1 MLQGAIESLKI
12 FLEVLLNIFQT
23 SKSKKLKDTKLI
35 KEIEQILS
43 DNVSNRKWYVSEVFF
58 EITEIRLS
66 YNDIC
71 ALVKENNIS
80 KILYYIKK
88 YPRVYE
94 YKDGEFKYTQ
104 RFNTIFQKIN
114 LYVNTLTIWFFG
126 STSLLLILIIVLRIA
141 SSDTLVYQIL
151 FLIYLLLTGAMWLQ
165 GCKAKEEQKDAEEI
179 MNKINPLIT

>member
-114 LYVNTLTIWFFG
+114 
-126 STSLLLILIIVLRIA
+126 
-141 SSDTLVYQIL
+141 
-151 FLIYLLLTGAMWLQ
+151 WL
-165 GCKAKEEQKDAEEI
+165 K
-179 MNKINPLIT
+179 TT